1 MDYTTEIS
9 SPTNHIESITQ
20 AIAPKDS
27 ASTIQANLTPFDQQR
42 DVIVAHMANDYNNL
56 TGHAV
61 HNKEDVDS
69 ANEMKKYLK
78 EAKSKKNVLFSGIE
92 NAKGTLKISK
102 ENLGIELAKQ
112 KIAFELLGIL
122 SVTIVVYIVMG
133 SSPYVHGVAL
143 FVLVFGILYVL
154 NYNAYRLHA
163 IGTDLG
169 SPSLSSLGNV
179 FTPSGS
185 APSFSSSWNV
195 TSLFSPPNA
204 AGP

>member
-9 SPTNHIESITQ
+9 SPTNHIETITQ
-20 AIAPKDS
+20 AIAPRDS
-27 ASTIQANLTPFDQQR
+27 ASSIQANLTPFDQQR
-42 DVIVAHMANDYNNL
+42 DVIVGHMANDYNNL
-56 TGHAV
+56 TARAV

-69 ANEMKKYLK
+69 ANVMKKYLK
-78 EAKSKKNVLFSGIE
+78 EAESKKSVIYSGIE
-92 NAKGTLKISK
+92 SAKGNLKTSK
-102 ENLGIELAKQ
+102 QNLSIELAKQ
-112 KIAFELLGIL
+112 KIVFELLGIL

-163 IGTDLG
+163 IGADLG

-179 FTPSGS
+179 FAPSGS
-185 APSFSSSWNV
+185 PPSSSSSWNI
-195 TSLFSPPNA
+195 TSLFSAPNA
-204 AGP
+204 TGP